1 MNYTE
6 LLKNASSRNS
16 SIVCMGLDPLLDE
29 IPIALSTKRDTI
41 ISFYEGILNKIVQ
54 RGVLPS
60 AVKPNYAY
68 YAQYGFEGIEA
79 LVSLIKTFKGNGIP
93 VILDVKRGDIGTTAA
108 AYSRES
114 FDFYKAD
121 AVTLSPFLGI
131 DAIAP
136 FMDLYPDK
144 GYYILNKTSNRSST
158 EIQDLLV
165 DSAPLFS
172 HVSKKI
178 IEWHRPGMG
187 AVVGATYPEQLSLI
201 SEIFIGSGKEI
212 PLLIPGIGA
221 QGGSV
226 DEVCAILALYPDPR
240 IHRINSSSAINY
252 AYKKHKGMRFD
263 DAAAEALAVLTE
275 EINRS
280 LGL

>member
-6 LLKNASSRNS
+6 LLKNSASKNS

-29 IPIALSTKRDTI
+29 IPISLSTKRDTI
-41 ISFYEGILNKIVQ
+41 VSFYEGIFNKIVQ

-60 AVKPNYAY
+60 AVKPNFAY
-68 YAQYGFEGIEA
+68 YAQYGVEGIEA
-79 LVSLIKTFKGNGIP
+79 LVSLIHTFRGNDIP

-144 GYYILNKTSNRSST
+144 GYYILNKTSNRSSF
-158 EIQDLLV
+158 EIQDLIV
-165 DSAPLFS
+165 DSDPLFA

-178 IEWHRPGMG
+178 VEWYRPGMG

-201 SEIFIGSGKEI
+201 SEIFMESGREI
-212 PLLIPGIGA
+212 PLLIPGVGT
-221 QGGSV
+221 QGGSI
-226 DEVCAILALYPDPR
+226 DEVCAVLSRYPDPR

-252 AYKKHKGMRFD
+252 AYKKRTGMRFD
-263 DAAAEALAVLTE
+263 EAAAEALALLTD